1 MEFQA
6 RYTLIGLFSMAVIS
20 AVFIFIYWLN
30 TIGGLQ
36 QRDYYKI
43 RFEGQVLGLTRGS
56 RVLYNGLHIGEVS
69 ELDLDFNHPD
79 KLFATISVKK
89 DFPLRKDTYVGL
101 DYQSLTG
108 GAAITLTGSS
118 SSAALLKSTGAE
130 IPLIIADKSAGASW
144 IQAASTVLRK
154 IDGILSENQQ
164 PLNESIV
171 NIKNFTGLLSK
182 NSDRIENILAGLERF
197 AGGVKDKTKDI
208 IYDLEIAEK
217 ITLKPENENWSI
229 TIAEPTVQLAY
240 NTDKIMIQAK
250 KGQTTFYPNGRWS
263 DNLPNLVQSKIVQ
276 SFENAGLGDKIS
288 KPSFGDENGQKLMID
303 VRQFHIHQGETAM
316 AKVIF
321 FAKLSNPDGKVIKTK
336 LISTTAPVT
345 GEDEPAATK
354 ALSKAFQKNIETLM
368 KWSLEETKEI

>member
-108 GAAITLTGSS
+108 GAAITLTGTSS
-118 SSAALLKSTGAE
+118 STALLKSTGAE
-130 IPLIIADKSAGASW
+130 IPLIIADKSAGSSW
-144 IQAASTVLRK
+144 IQAANTVLQK
-154 IDGILSENQQ
+154 IDSILSENQH

-171 NIKNFTGLLSK
+171 NIKTFTGILSK

-197 AGGVKDKTKDI
+197 AGGVKDKAKDI
-208 IYDLEIAEK
+208 IYDLEIADK
-217 ITLKPENENWSI
+217 ITLKPENENWSV

-240 NTDKIMIQAK
+240 NTDKIMIQAQ

-263 DNLPNLVQSKIVQ
+263 DNLPNLVQSKIIQ

-288 KPSFGDENGQKLMID
+288 KPSFGDENGQKLIID
-303 VRQFHIHQGETAM
+303 VRQFHIHQGKTSM

-321 FAKLSNPDGKVIKTK
+321 FAKLSNPDGKVVKTK
-336 LISTTAPVT
+336 LISTTAPVA
-345 GEDEPAATK
+345 GEDEPAAAK
-354 ALSKAFQKNIETLM
+354 ALSKAFQKNIEALM
-368 KWSLEETKEI
+368 KWSIEETKEI

>member
-6 RYTLIGLFSMAVIS
+6 RYTLIGLFTLGVIGT
-20 AVFIFIYWLN
+20 VFLFIYWLG

-43 RFEGQVLGLTRGS
+43 RFEGHVLGLTRGS

-69 ELDLDFNHPD
+69 ALDLDFNHPD
-79 KLFATISVKK
+79 KLYATISVKK

-118 SSAALLKSTGAE
+118 SSAALLKSTGAD
-130 IPLIIADKSAGASW
+130 IPLIVADKSAGSNW

-154 IDGILSENQQ
+154 IDGILTENQQ
-164 PLNESIV
+164 PLNESIE
-171 NIKNFTGLLSK
+171 NIKTFTGILSK
-182 NSDRIENILAGLERF
+182 NSERIENILAGLERF

-208 IYDLEIAEK
+208 IFDLEIADN
-217 ITLKPENENWSI
+217 ISLKPSDETWRI

-240 NTDKIMIQAK
+240 NTDKIMIQAQ

-263 DNLPNLVQSKIVQ
+263 DNLPNLVQSKIIQ

-288 KPSFGDENGQKLMID
+288 KPSFSDEEGQKLHID
-303 VRQFHIHQGETAM
+303 VRQFHIHQADTAL

-321 FAKLSNPDGKVIKTK
+321 FAKLANQDGKVIKTK
-336 LISTTAPVT
+336 LIQTTAPVT
-345 GEDEPAATK
+345 GANEPAATK
-354 ALSKAFQKNIETLM
+354 ALSEAFQKNINTLM
-368 KWSLEETKEI
+368 NWLFEKEEEI